1 MVTTNARK
9 APAKE
14 LRSIRLDAYL
24 ASHFRTSGKGWQTR
38 LNNTLRKAVFGP

>member
-24 ASHFRTSGKGWQTR
+24 ASHFRASGKDWQTR
-38 LNNTLRKAVFGP
+38 VNDTLGKAVFGL